1 MKNNSKMNEIL
12 NENIEIQLMN
22 ENDLAGFLQL
32 IANLVI
38 QKQLSGQE
46 ADALVRLC
54 NLQKQILISIQNKK
68 EFENW
73 T

>member
-1 MKNNSKMNEIL
+1 MKNNSKINEIL
-12 NENIEIQLMN
+12 KVNLEIQLLN
-22 ENDLAGFLQL
+22 ENELAGFLQL

-54 NLQKQILISIQNKK
+54 SLQKQILISIQNKK